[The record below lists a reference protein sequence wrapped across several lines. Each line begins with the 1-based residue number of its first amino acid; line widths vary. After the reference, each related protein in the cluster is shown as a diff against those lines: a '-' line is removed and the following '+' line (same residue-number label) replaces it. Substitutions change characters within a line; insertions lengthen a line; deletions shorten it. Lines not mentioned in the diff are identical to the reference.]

1 MKERPEWKKNEREK
15 QTNKQTKR
23 KKTGETNKLFKQSFS
38 GVCDHLL
45 QNTFHVL
52 RKEKEKIDFVDR
64 N

>member
-1 MKERPEWKKNEREK
+1 MKEKNK
-15 QTNKQTKR
+15 QTNKQKE
-23 KKTGETNKLFKQSFS
+23 KTGETNKPFKQSFS

-52 RKEKEKIDFVDR
+52 RKEKKKIDFVDR